1 MDCAEQPQNLPK
13 AKTTSTMRHIAQP
26 GDPPAQRIQWVEAR
40 GQSFSFALTAGV
52 PLLEAVQRGFTAAGF
67 SSGVLTIEG
76 GGLSPFAYVMPALSK
91 SPQHAAYYSDTF
103 RPRGVS
109 KLKAAA
115 MTFGAR
121 DGAPFF
127 HCHALWTEAD
137 GRPGAGHVLPE
148 ETVLAEPC
156 RADAFGLSGAGF
168 VAEQDQETNFKLF
181 VPAPAPPV
189 SAAAGVRAFVLR
201 LRPNQDLASALEG
214 FCAARG
220 ITQAR
225 LRGGVG
231 SIVGA
236 RFADGRSVEP
246 FATEMAVTSG
256 ELRLDHEH
264 GLRADLDV
272 FLVDHLGGIAEGRL
286 QRGDNPI
293 LMTMEV
299 VLEA

>member
-1 MDCAEQPQNLPK
+1 MPQTQ
-13 AKTTSTMRHIAQP
+13 TTSTMRHIPQP

-40 GQSFSFALTAGV
+40 GQSFSFALNAGV
-52 PLLEAVQRGFTAAGF
+52 PLLEAVQRGFAAAGF
-67 SSGVLTIEG
+67 TSGVLTIDG
-76 GGLSPFAYVMPALSK
+76 GAFAPFAYVMPALSK

-103 RPRGVS
+103 RPPGVS
-109 KLKAAA
+109 KLKAAT
-115 MTFGAR
+115 MTFGER

-127 HCHALWTEAD
+127 HCHARWTEAD

-156 RADAFGLSGAGF
+156 RADAFALSGAGF
-168 VAEQDQETNFKLF
+168 VAEQDRETNFKLF
-181 VPAPAPPV
+181 VPAPTPPA
-189 SAAAGVRAFVLR
+189 SGAAGVRAFVLR
-201 LRPNQDLASALEG
+201 LRPNQDFASALEE

-220 ITQAR
+220 IARAR

-236 RFADGRSVEP
+236 RFADGRIVEP

-256 ELRLDHEH
+256 VLKPDQEH

-272 FLVDHLGGIAEGRL
+272 FLVDHQGGIAEGRL

-293 LMTMEV
+293 LMTMEL